1 MWAFIFFLIKITWGL
16 SNVCCKLHIII
27 KVFIY
32 RTVQGII
39 GQALTLHHIIQA
51 TLDLEST

>member
-1 MWAFIFFLIKITWGL
+1 MWGFFFFLFKITWVI
-16 SNVCCKLHIII
+16 NVCCTLHIII